1 MNSWFG
7 WRIQGSLAGSSG
19 SGSITGHSHL
29 KAELEQDPLP
39 SSDTWF
45 PVEWCTDYSLQAVLK
60 SLTTCS
66 SPKGSSLQPLV
77 SAEDVG
83 ERLSGSTA
91 VFLTCSWKWHH
102 FSILFFRS
110 KSLKEGI
117 AQGCQLQ
124 EAGIMGSHVEA
135 AYHTTS
141 SCNKLPSVC

>member
-1 MNSWFG
+1 M
-7 WRIQGSLAGSSG
+7 AGSSD

-29 KAELEQDPLP
+29 KAELDQDLLP

-83 ERLSGSTA
+83 ERLRGSTA
-91 VFLTCSWKWHH
+91 VFFNLLLEVTSLLLYSLLQKEVTKGGDCTRVSIPGGRDHGEPCRSSLPHH
-102 FSILFFRS
+102 
-110 KSLKEGI
+110 
-117 AQGCQLQ
+117 
-124 EAGIMGSHVEA
+124 
-135 AYHTTS
+135 
-141 SCNKLPSVC
+141 